1 MPRMVQQG
9 DGTTTD
15 GTVARVAAP
24 VAAERVVGDDERP
37 WARRRGDDL
46 VRELRLS
53 GPRGAVLAGLAAT
66 GTAWWSGPS
75 WATPALVLVAT
86 AGALVAVVDA
96 RTHRLPDVMVL
107 PTWFGAVLL
116 LGVAAVGTGDG
127 AALGRALAGGFLG
140 FGAYA
145 ALRIAYP
152 PGLGFG
158 DVKLAGMLAT
168 PLAWLGWGELV
179 AGLVLPFVLGGVWA
193 LALVVTRRARR
204 GTAVPFGP
212 FMVVGAGAAA
222 VLGDAALR
230 AYAVA

>member
-1 MPRMVQQG
+1 MVQQG
-9 DGTTTD
+9 DGTRTGGAPAR
-15 GTVARVAAP
+15 GTARAA
-24 VAAERVVGDDERP
+24 VERVVADVERP

-46 VRELRLS
+46 VGELRLS
-53 GPRGAVLAGLAAT
+53 GLLGSALAGVAAA

-75 WATPALVLVAT
+75 WATPALVLVAA
-86 AGALVAVVDA
+86 AGALVAVIDA
-96 RTHRLPDVMVL
+96 RTHRLPDVLVL

-116 LGVAAVGTGDG
+116 LGVAALGTGDG

-145 ALRIAYP
+145 ALRIAHP

-158 DVKLAGMLAT
+158 DVKLAGMLGT

-204 GTAVPFGP
+204 DTAVPFGP
-212 FMVVGAGAAA
+212 FMVVGAGVAA

-230 AYAVA
+230 AYAIA

>member
-1 MPRMVQQG
+1 MVQQG

-66 GTAWWSGPS
+66 GTAWWTGPS

-204 GTAVPFGP
+204 DTAVPFGP

-222 VLGDAALR
+222 VIGDAALR

>member
-9 DGTTTD
+9 DGTRTD
-15 GTVARVAAP
+15 GTPARDATP
-24 VAAERVVGDDERP
+24 VAVEHGEADDERS
-37 WARRRGDDL
+37 WGRRRGDDL

-53 GPRGAVLAGLAAT
+53 GTLGAALAVLAAA
-66 GTAWWSGPS
+66 GTAWWSGAS
-75 WATPALVLVAT
+75 WTTPALVLVAT

-116 LGVAAVGTGDG
+116 LGVAGVGTGDG